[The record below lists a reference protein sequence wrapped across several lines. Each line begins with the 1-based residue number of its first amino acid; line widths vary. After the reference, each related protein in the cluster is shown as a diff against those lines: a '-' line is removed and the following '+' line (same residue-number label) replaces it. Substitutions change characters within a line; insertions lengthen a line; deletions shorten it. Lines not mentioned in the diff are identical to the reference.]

1 MIPRVRG
8 KCITRL
14 LTDRSDSPAPLLFA
28 PFPVTWDS
36 ARGAADGAALSG
48 FDAAMSRLPS
58 DRVGVEIRRCAGQ
71 LRIVGIGYAVVTRY
85 HRLQAEV
92 LDAGRRRLAM
102 AEGDEVLIGLLAH
115 LFPEP
120 AR

>member
-14 LTDRSDSPAPLLFA
+14 LTDRSGSPAPLLFA

-36 ARGAADGAALSG
+36 ARGAATGEALSG

-58 DRVGVEIRRCAGQ
+58 DRVGVEIRRCARQ
-71 LRIVGIGYAVVTRY
+71 LRIVGIDHAVGTRY
-85 HRLQAEV
+85 YRLQAEV
-92 LDAGRRRLAM
+92 LDTGRRRM
-102 AEGDEVLIGLLAH
+102 PVAESHEVLIGLLAH